1 MRRTTKGLFPF
12 TSQTTENMIGDFG
25 VVMLS
30 EALKTNT
37 TLVTLA
43 LEGQPKSFNG
53 NVKVERRNK

>member
-1 MRRTTKGLFPF
+1 MNRTTNGLFLF
-12 TSQTTENMIGDFG
+12 TSKATENIVGDLG

-43 LEGQPKSFNG
+43 LGGQSKSFNG
-53 NVKVERRNK
+53 NVRSGMA